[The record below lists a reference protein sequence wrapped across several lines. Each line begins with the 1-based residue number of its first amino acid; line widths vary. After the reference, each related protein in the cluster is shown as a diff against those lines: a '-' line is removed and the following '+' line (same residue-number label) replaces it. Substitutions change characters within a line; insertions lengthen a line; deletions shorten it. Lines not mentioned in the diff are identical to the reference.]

1 MNKKRSSSADRRGFT
16 LIELLIVI
24 AMLGILATGMTGF
37 IIRTLDAQQRTTETL
52 LAIEAATSQLEY
64 LKALNQAQGL
74 QEGRGQPLPV
84 APETLFSLPAPTGRV
99 DVQQAPFPGV
109 WEVHLT
115 LQWGDEQRQG
125 NHELHTFLPRIERTN
140 P

>member
-1 MNKKRSSSADRRGFT
+1 MKKKRASSADRRGFT

-64 LKALNQAQGL
+64 LKALNLAQGL
-74 QEGRGQPLPV
+74 EQGLGQPLPV
-84 APETLFSLPAPTGRV
+84 APETLGSLPAPTGRV
-99 DVQQAPFPGV
+99 DVQQAAFPGV

-115 LQWGDEQRQG
+115 LEWGDERRQG
-125 NHELHTFLPRIERTN
+125 KHELHTFLPRIERIKR
-140 P
+140 